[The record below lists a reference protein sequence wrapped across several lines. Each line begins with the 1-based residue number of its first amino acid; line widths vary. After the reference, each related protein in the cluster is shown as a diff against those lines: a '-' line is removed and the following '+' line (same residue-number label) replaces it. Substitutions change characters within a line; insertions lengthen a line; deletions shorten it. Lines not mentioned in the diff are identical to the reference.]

1 MSTNASPLIEIL
13 DSLAWDWEYA
23 PLLRNRLE
31 SGDISSEQIAELT
44 AILWGGM
51 QKIENEN
58 SRLEIE
64 NILFRKFLI
73 QTEEADTRKSENE
86 SIDILLASL

>member
-13 DSLAWDWEYA
+13 DSLASDWEYA

-44 AILWGGM
+44 TILWGGM
-51 QKIENEN
+51 QKIDNEKE
-58 SRLEIE
+58 RLEIE
-64 NILFRKFLI
+64 NMLFRKFLI
-73 QTEEADTRKSENE
+73 QTEEADTRKSENATVGT
-86 SIDILLASL
+86 LLAGL

>member
-13 DSLAWDWEYA
+13 DSLASDWEYA
-23 PLLRNRLE
+23 QLIRKRIE

-51 QKIENEN
+51 QNIDNEKT
-58 SRLEIE
+58 RLEME
-64 NILFRKFLI
+64 NIIFRKFLI
-73 QTEEADTRKSENE
+73 QTEETDTRKSENAT
-86 SIDILLASL
+86 IDTLLAGL

>member
-13 DSLAWDWEYA
+13 DSLASDWEYA

-31 SGDISSEQIAELT
+31 SGDISSEQIRELT
-44 AILWGGM
+44 AILWGWM
-51 QKIENEN
+51 QKIENES

-73 QTEEADTRKSENE
+73 QTEEAGTKESENTNM
-86 SIDILLASL
+86 DTLLAGL